1 MKKAIITLA
10 IGLLCGSVA
19 FGQGTPVNPYVSYW
33 MRTLLDDE
41 TQAAAQTTLGLGTG
55 DSPTFTG
62 VTLVNAITEFS
73 MDGIFADDSD
83 LAVPTEKAVKTY
95 VDNNAGS
102 VSPLE
107 MTELSSDPDKPAEGE
122 NVIWMSDGTEY
133 GDDGDL
139 VIAATAG
146 GVTKRAVL
154 WDFSG
159 ASEWIDFL
167 LLETG
172 DSLLLEIGDKLILE
186 N

>member
-1 MKKAIITLA
+1 MKKLCLLLILA
-10 IGLLCGSVA
+10 MAL
-19 FGQGTPVNPYVSYW
+19 PVVGGGVCPFTTIF
-33 MRTLLDDE
+33 MRTLLDDADM
-41 TQAAAQTTLGLGTG
+41 AAAWVTLGIGSTDGTFASNS
-55 DSPTFTG
+55 D
-62 VTLVNAITEFS
+62 TLI
-73 MDGIFADDSD
+73 
-83 LAVPTEKAVKTY
+83 PTEKAIKTY
-95 VDNNAGS
+95 VTNNAGS

-107 MTELSSDPDKPAEGE
+107 MTELSADPVKPGEGE
-122 NVIWMSDGTEY
+122 NVIWMSDGTGS

-139 VIAATAG
+139 MIAATAG

-172 DSLLLEIGDKLILE
+172 DALLLEIEDKLILE